1 MMYYNKIIVFRIF
14 TILLKWGVCMK
25 KTKKIIALILAVC
38 MLMVSYST
46 LAFAG
51 DADSGVDYTII
62 NPYEDVNWLTYK
74 QYKADLH
81 NHTTASDGTSNLK
94 DMLEQQ
100 YAYGFDIVAVT
111 DHGVVDYG
119 WSRQSVIPAME
130 IFIDLFKGRAG
141 DIVPLDS
148 KGGEAANGNTYSL
161 KVTKNGDY
169 YSQKTAEGIA
179 LHDMMRVPFGIEH
192 NPSSLNN
199 AHVNSWFVDY
209 GHGLLGGTSDYETP
223 ISTVDEMGGIS
234 VINHPGE
241 YTGARDEDE
250 TADAYDYSDTM
261 YKYYID
267 KFSNILMSYDSCIG
281 IDINSKGD
289 SRTRYDRKLWDILL
303 QKVTPT
309 GRNVLAIASSD
320 AHTTDALYTGYTEML
335 MPSLTVDNF
344 RKSLESG
351 AFFACSKNL
360 GNPEEITE
368 IASYLV
374 ESIDPTAVALGE
386 KLQAI
391 QAEDPKG
398 KYEAEKDVDAPKVT
412 AIAVDQEGDTI
423 TLVTVGAKN
432 IRWIANGETIATG
445 NSIDLDD
452 YDNSLGN
459 YVRAEIFGEGGIVY
473 TQPFM
478 LEYEGVTKYS
488 QSGFTDFWQLA
499 SIIPDTLVRLLGSLS
514 IFDTIY
520 GWIA

>member
-1 MMYYNKIIVFRIF
+1 
-14 TILLKWGVCMK
+14 MK
-25 KTKKIIALILAVC
+25 KAKKFIAVFMAACL
-38 MLMVSYST
+38 LMVSYST

-51 DADSGVDYTII
+51 DSDTGVDYTII
-62 NPYEDVNWLTYK
+62 DPYEEVNWLTWK

-81 NHTTASDGTSNLK
+81 NHTTASDGTDTLK
-94 DMLEQQ
+94 DMLEEQ
-100 YAYGFDIVAVT
+100 YAYGFDIAAVT

-119 WSRQSVIPAME
+119 WNRQSVIPAME

-141 DIVPLDS
+141 NIVPLES
-148 KGGEAANGNTYSL
+148 KGGEASNGNKYTL
-161 KVTKNGDY
+161 ETRKTGDFY
-169 YSQKTAEGIA
+169 TQKTPEGVS
-179 LHDMMRVPFGIEH
+179 LHSMMRVPCGIEL

-223 ISTVDEMGGIS
+223 IKNVDKMGGLS

-241 YTGARDEDE
+241 YTNARDEEE

-267 KFSNILMSYDSCIG
+267 KFANLLINYDSCIG

-303 QKVTPT
+303 TKVTPT
-309 GRNVLAIASSD
+309 GRNVLAIATSD
-320 AHTTDALYTGYTEML
+320 AHSVDAVYTGYTEMV
-335 MPSLTVDNF
+335 MPSNTVANL
-344 RKSLESG
+344 KECMENG

-368 IASYLV
+368 IANYLT
-374 ESIDPTAVALGE
+374 ESIDPTAVALG
-386 KLQAI
+386 KQLKAI

-398 KYEAEKDVDAPKVT
+398 KYVAPKDVDAPVVT
-412 AIAVDQEGDTI
+412 AISVDQDADAI
-423 TLVTVGAKN
+423 TLVTTGAKN
-432 IRWIANGETIATG
+432 IRWIANGKTIATG
-445 NSIDLDD
+445 NKIDLDEHSD
-452 YDNSLGN
+452 LIGN
-459 YVRAEIFGEGGIVY
+459 YVRAEIFGVGGIVY

-478 LEYEGVTKYS
+478 LDYEGAEES
-488 QSGFTDFWQLA
+488 DGGSFTDLWKLA
-499 SIIPDTLVRLLGSLS
+499 SLIPDTLVRLLGSLS
-514 IFDTIY
+514 IFDMIY

>member
-1 MMYYNKIIVFRIF
+1 
-14 TILLKWGVCMK
+14 MK
-25 KTKKIIALILAVC
+25 KAKKIIALFLAVC

-51 DADSGVDYTII
+51 DTDTGVDYTII

-81 NHTTASDGTSNLK
+81 NHTTASDGTDTLK
-94 DMLEQQ
+94 DMLETQ
-100 YAYGFDIVAVT
+100 YSYDFDIVAVT
-111 DHGVVDYG
+111 DHGVVNYG
-119 WSRQSVIPAME
+119 WTRQAVIPAME
-130 IFIDLFKGRAG
+130 VFIDLFKGRTG
-141 DIVPLDS
+141 DIVPLES
-148 KGGEAANGNTYSL
+148 TGGEAANGNSYSL
-161 KVTKNGDY
+161 KITKNGDY
-169 YSQKTAEGIA
+169 YSQKTAEGVK
-179 LHDMMRVPFGIEH
+179 LHDMMRVPYGIEH

-223 ISTVDEMGGIS
+223 IKTVHEMGGLS

-250 TADAYDYSDTM
+250 TADAYDYSDAM

-267 KFSNILMSYDSCIG
+267 KFAGLLTEYDSCIG

-309 GRNVLAIASSD
+309 GRNVFAIATSD
-320 AHTTDALYTGYTEML
+320 AHTVEAIYTGYTEML
-335 MPSLTVDNF
+335 MPSLTVDNL
-344 RKSLESG
+344 RTAMENG
-351 AFFACSKNL
+351 HFFACSKYV

-368 IASYLV
+368 IANYLV
-374 ESIDPTAVALGE
+374 ESLDPAAVALGE

-398 KYEAEKDVDAPKVT
+398 KYEAPKDVDAPKVT
-412 AIAVDQEGDTI
+412 AVVVDQESDSI
-423 TLVTVGAKN
+423 TLVTAGAKN
-432 IRWIANGETIATG
+432 IRWIANGVTIATG

-452 YDNSLGN
+452 YKNQLGN

-473 TQPFM
+473 TQAFM
-478 LEYEGVTKYS
+478 LEYDGAS
-488 QSGFTDFWQLA
+488 QSNGGSYTDLWQLA

>member
-1 MMYYNKIIVFRIF
+1 
-14 TILLKWGVCMK
+14 MK
-25 KTKKIIALILAVC
+25 KAKKIIALTLAVC

-51 DADSGVDYTII
+51 DTDTGVDYTII
-62 NPYEDVNWLTYK
+62 DPYEDVNWLTYK

-81 NHTTASDGTSNLK
+81 NHTTASDGTNTLK

-100 YAYGFDIVAVT
+100 YEYGFDVVAVT

-119 WSRQSVIPAME
+119 WTRQSVIPAME

-141 DIVPLDS
+141 DIVPLGS
-148 KGGEAANGNTYSL
+148 TGGEAANGNTYTVE
-161 KVTKNGDY
+161 VTRKGSY
-169 YSQKTAEGIA
+169 YAQQTTSGVK
-179 LHDMMRVPFGIEH
+179 LHNMLRVPCGIEQ

-199 AHVNSWFVDY
+199 AHVNTWFVDY

-223 ISTVDEMGGIS
+223 IKTVHEMGGLS

-250 TADAYDYSDTM
+250 TVDAYDYSNAM

-267 KFSNILMSYDSCIG
+267 KFAGLLTKYDSCIG

-309 GRNVLAIASSD
+309 GRNVLAIATSD
-320 AHTTDALYTGYTEML
+320 AHSTDAVYTGYTEML
-335 MPSLTVDNF
+335 MPSLTEDNF

-368 IASYLV
+368 IANYLV
-374 ESIDPTAVALGE
+374 ESLDPTAVALGE

-398 KYEAEKDVDAPKVT
+398 KYEAPKDVEAPKVT
-412 AIAVDQEGDTI
+412 AVVVDQESDSI
-423 TLVTVGAKN
+423 TLVTAGAKN
-432 IRWIANGETIATG
+432 IRWIANGVTIATG

-452 YDNSLGN
+452 YKNQFGN

-473 TQPFM
+473 TQAFM
-478 LEYEGVTKYS
+478 LEYDGVS
-488 QSGFTDFWQLA
+488 QSNGGSYTDLWQLA

>member
-1 MMYYNKIIVFRIF
+1 
-14 TILLKWGVCMK
+14 MK
-25 KTKKIIALILAVC
+25 KAKKIIAVFMAACL
-38 MLMVSYST
+38 LMVSYST

-51 DADSGVDYTII
+51 DAEDTGVDYTII
-62 NPYEDVNWLTYK
+62 NPYEEVNWLTWG

-81 NHTTASDGTSNLK
+81 NHTTASDGNDTLK

-100 YAYGFDIVAVT
+100 YEYGFDVVAVT

-119 WSRQSVIPAME
+119 WTRQEVIPAME

-141 DIVPLDS
+141 DIVPLES
-148 KGGEAANGNTYSL
+148 KGGEATNGNKYTL
-161 KVTKNGDY
+161 ETRKGGNY
-169 YSQKTAEGIA
+169 YTQQTTAGVP
-179 LHDMMRVPFGIEH
+179 LHSMLRVPCGIEN

-223 ISTVDEMGGIS
+223 IKNVHEMGGLS

-241 YTGARDEDE
+241 YTNARDEDE

-267 KFSNILMSYDSCIG
+267 KFAGLLTKYDSCIG
-281 IDINSKGD
+281 IDVNSKGD

-303 QKVTPT
+303 TKVTPT
-309 GRNVLAIASSD
+309 GRNVLAIATSD
-320 AHTTDALYTGYTEML
+320 AHSTDAVYTGYTEMV
-335 MPSLTVDNF
+335 MPSNTVENL
-344 RKSLESG
+344 KECMENG

-368 IASYLV
+368 IANYLT
-374 ESIDPTAVALGE
+374 ESIDPTAVQLGE
-386 KLQAI
+386 QLKAI

-398 KYEAEKDVDAPKVT
+398 KYEAPKDVDAPKVT
-412 AIAVDQEGDTI
+412 GIIVEQNSDTI
-423 TLVTVGAKN
+423 TLVTAGAKN
-432 IRWIANGETIATG
+432 IRWIADGQTIATG
-445 NSIDLDD
+445 NSIDLD
-452 YDNSLGN
+452 NHKKVLGN

-478 LEYEGVTKYS
+478 LDYEGVAESDGGSY
-488 QSGFTDFWQLA
+488 TDLGKLA
-499 SIIPDTLVRLLGSLS
+499 SFIPDSLVRLLGGLS

>member
-1 MMYYNKIIVFRIF
+1 
-14 TILLKWGVCMK
+14 MK
-25 KTKKIIALILAVC
+25 KAKKIIAIFMAVC

-51 DADSGVDYTII
+51 DEDTGVDYTII

-81 NHTTASDGTSNLK
+81 NHTTASDGTDTLK

-100 YAYGFDIVAVT
+100 YAYGFDIAAVT

-119 WSRQSVIPAME
+119 WTRQSVIPAME

-141 DIVPLDS
+141 DIVPLES
-148 KGGEAANGNTYSL
+148 KGGEAANGNKYTIE
-161 KVTKNGDY
+161 VTKKGSF
-169 YSQKTAEGIA
+169 YSQKTTEGVP
-179 LHDMMRVPFGIEH
+179 LHKMMRVPCGIEH

-223 ISTVDEMGGIS
+223 IKTVHEMGGLS

-241 YTGARDEDE
+241 YTNARDEDE

-267 KFSNILMSYDSCIG
+267 KFAGLLTKYDSCIG
-281 IDINSKGD
+281 IDVNSKGD

-309 GRNVLAIASSD
+309 GRNVLAIATSD
-320 AHTTDALYTGYTEML
+320 AHSTDAVYTGYTEML
-335 MPSLTVDNF
+335 MPSLTEDNF

-368 IASYLV
+368 IANCLV

-386 KLQAI
+386 KLQAM

-398 KYEAEKDVDAPKVT
+398 KYEAPKDVDAPKVT
-412 AIAVDQEGDTI
+412 GIVVDQGNDTI
-423 TLVTVGAKN
+423 TIVATGDKN
-432 IRWIANGETIATG
+432 VRWIANGVTIEIG
-445 NSIDLDD
+445 NTIDLDD
-452 YDNSLGN
+452 HKKLLGN

-478 LEYEGVTKYS
+478 LDYEGVPES
-488 QSGFTDFWQLA
+488 DSGNYTDLWQLA